1 MEAFYDQDMDS
12 LKTTSWM
19 ENFLGNKEM
28 VDVSVRMSRA
38 MYAQLMQQTFQAS
51 CCYQM
56 PPLSSPNYKE
66 EEMGMKI
73 SCG

>member
-1 MEAFYDQDMDS
+1 MDF
-12 LKTTSWM
+12 LKAMSWM
-19 ENFLGNKEM
+19 EKFLGNKEM

-51 CCYQM
+51 RCYQM
-56 PPLSSPNYKE
+56 SPLSSPNYKE